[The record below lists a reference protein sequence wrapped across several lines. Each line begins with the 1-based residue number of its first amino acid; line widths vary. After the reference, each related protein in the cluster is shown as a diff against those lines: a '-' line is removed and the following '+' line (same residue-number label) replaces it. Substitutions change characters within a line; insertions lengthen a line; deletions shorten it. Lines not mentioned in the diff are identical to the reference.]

1 MYGISWQNLLMM
13 NSTIPPVGEDGDADS
28 GTTGSKKPISFW
40 EMGQKLMQGK
50 GV

>member
-1 MYGISWQNLLMM
+1 MHGISWQNLLMM
-13 NSTIPPVGEDGDADS
+13 NSTIPPVGEDGESSAGKPS
-28 GTTGSKKPISFW
+28 GKPISFW